1 MKAIL
6 HCHEEVIR
14 NIRILPA
21 CTLLWWV
28 FLNPGVFWVCFVKC
42 EPASFL
48 MNKTNLSS
56 SCCVRT
62 YLSFLPQDCLCPA
75 LLGAPRSPAGA
86 ASGSRTDGGPWSSRP
101 SAAAGNISSP
111 LDCCGQRCKRDERS
125 FKNGTLELMTWVTLT
140 QLWNSLPSHIRGLS
154 SCTSIQ
160 TENPFVYCVFISF

>member
-1 MKAIL
+1 MKAVL
-6 HCHEEVIR
+6 HCHEVRQVIG
-14 NIRILPA
+14 NICILPA
-21 CTLLWWV
+21 CALLWWV
-28 FLNPGVFWVCFVKC
+28 FLNPGVFRVCFVKC

-111 LDCCGQRCKRDERS
+111 LDCCGQRCKRDQRL
-125 FKNGTLELMTWVTLT
+125 FKNETLELTTWVTLT
-140 QLWNSLPSHIRGLS
+140 QRLELSPITHTWHSLS
-154 SCTSIQ
+154 SYISIQ
-160 TENPFVYCVFISF
+160 TENPSV